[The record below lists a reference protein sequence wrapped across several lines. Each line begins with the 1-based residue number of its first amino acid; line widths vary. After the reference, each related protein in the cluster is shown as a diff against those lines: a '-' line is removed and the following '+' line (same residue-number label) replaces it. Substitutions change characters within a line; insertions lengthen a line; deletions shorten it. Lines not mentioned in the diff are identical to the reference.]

1 MKERSYSVLIVSSSD
16 IINQA
21 IKEILSSPLY
31 SVVNTVSSISAA
43 DRALE
48 ERDFDFVIINAP
60 VVEDTGFKF
69 AIETADSSPSVILY
83 MAKTE
88 LYTFTYDALV
98 SHGVFM
104 IQKPLSKSAF
114 QTVSSWMMS
123 ARERMR
129 KTEKKELSFE
139 EKMQEIRIVNHAKWI
154 LISELKMTENEA
166 HKYIEKQAMD
176 RCVSKTSVAEEIIR
190 TYS

>member
-1 MKERSYSVLIVSSSD
+1 MKEQSYSVLIVSSSD

-21 IKEILSSPLY
+21 IKEIFSSPLY

-48 ERDFDFVIINAP
+48 ERDFDFVVINAP
-60 VVEDTGFKF
+60 VGDDTGFKF
-69 AIETADSSPSVILY
+69 ALETADSSSSVILY

-88 LYTFTYDALV
+88 LYTFTYNALV
-98 SHGVFM
+98 SRGIFM
-104 IQKPLSKSAF
+104 MQKPLSKTAF
-114 QTVSSWMMS
+114 QTASSWMIS

-176 RCVSKTSVAEEIIR
+176 RCVSKTEVAEEIIR